1 LPKPLNEYPTYH
13 TPSAKD
19 LVEAYDEAR
28 DRVGTLGPSEQA
40 AYASKCGAGIFAGPY
55 SRFDALYTLGMCA
68 RCLTFPT
75 ARMMKA
81 IERCIAYLAQT
92 CDRGIHYKPGNSIT
106 YEAYSD
112 ADWQVAHSTTG
123 TCLCVGGR
131 VVHAS
136 SKRQQSISIS
146 TTEAEIMAASLAAT
160 EIVFMRGLLAEMG
173 YDMSQPTVL
182 WVDNQGAVEITKRRE
197 SLARSRHIERRYLK
211 MQEWVAEGK
220 IAVKYVKTDENR
232 ADMFTKPLDR
242 ETFET
247 HASGLMDW

>member
-1 LPKPLNEYPTYH
+1 M
-13 TPSAKD
+13 SSRD
-19 LVEAYDEAR
+19 L
-28 DRVGTLGPSEQA
+28 
-40 AYASKCGAGIFAGPY
+40 GAHNGRRTRPFFAGPC

-92 CDRGIHYKPGNSIT
+92 CDRGIHYRPGNSIT

-123 TCLCVGGR
+123 TCHCVGGR